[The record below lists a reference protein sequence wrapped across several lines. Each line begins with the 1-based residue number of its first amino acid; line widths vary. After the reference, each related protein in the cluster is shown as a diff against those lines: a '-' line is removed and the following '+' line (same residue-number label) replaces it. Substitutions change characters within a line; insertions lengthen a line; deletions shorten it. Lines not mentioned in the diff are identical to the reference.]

1 MIRSTAD
8 AKPVPWRR
16 VNSGSRA
23 AGSSTASGSVPARGA
38 SLRAS
43 AGGTTASDT
52 IGAAA
57 IPSATADCPSAI
69 PIATASANRQREL
82 ASISTSPP

>member
-1 MIRSTAD
+1 VS
-8 AKPVPWRR
+8 
-16 VNSGSRA
+16 
-23 AGSSTASGSVPARGA
+23 ARGA

-52 IGAAA
+52 MGAAA
-57 IPSATADCPSAI
+57 IPSATADWPSLI